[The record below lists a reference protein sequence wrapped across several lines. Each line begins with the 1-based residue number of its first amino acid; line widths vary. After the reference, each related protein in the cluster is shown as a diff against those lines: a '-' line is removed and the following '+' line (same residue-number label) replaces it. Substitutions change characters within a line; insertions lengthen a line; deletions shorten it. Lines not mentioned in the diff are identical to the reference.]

1 MQRNQNFNISVYAKN
16 MNPGHDGKKGSIQN
30 KTLDIT

>member
-16 MNPGHDGKKGSIQN
+16 MNPGHDG
-30 KTLDIT
+30 